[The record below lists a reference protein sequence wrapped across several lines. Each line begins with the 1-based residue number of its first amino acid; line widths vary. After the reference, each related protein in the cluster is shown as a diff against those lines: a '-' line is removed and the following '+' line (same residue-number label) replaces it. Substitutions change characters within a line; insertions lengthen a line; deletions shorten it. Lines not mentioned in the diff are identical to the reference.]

1 MKFILIA
8 TALNLQLTYPS
19 EDICNV
25 ALESVQKK
33 DSDAFC
39 IPAPVDH
46 VDEVAQRIQNTAL
59 MILQRKMSQ
68 IIAEEEKLEVDQ
80 TQNLR

>member
-8 TALNLQLTYPS
+8 TALNLQLTYPT

-25 ALESVQKK
+25 ALDSVKQK

-46 VDEVAQRIQNTAL
+46 VDELAEKMQSL
-59 MILQRKMSQ
+59 MIIHKKMVDM
-68 IIAEEEKLEVDQ
+68 IAEKP
-80 TQNLR
+80 

>member
-8 TALNLQLTYPS
+8 TALNLQFTYPS

-33 DSDAFC
+33 DAEAFC

-46 VDEVAQRIQNTAL
+46 VDELAEKMQGL
-59 MILQRKMSQ
+59 MIIHKKMVDM
-68 IIAEEEKLEVDQ
+68 IAEKP
-80 TQNLR
+80 

>member
-19 EDICNV
+19 EHICNV
-25 ALESVQKK
+25 ALDAVKQK

-46 VDEVAQRIQNTAL
+46 VDELAEKMGAL
-59 MILQRKMSQ
+59 MILHKKMVDMT
-68 IIAEEEKLEVDQ
+68 AEKP
-80 TQNLR
+80 

>member
-8 TALNLQLTYPS
+8 SALNLQLTYPT

-25 ALESVQKK
+25 ALDAVKQK

-39 IPAPVDH
+39 IPAP
-46 VDEVAQRIQNTAL
+46 DEVAQRIQNTAL
-59 MILQRKMSQ
+59 MILQRKMSE

>member
-8 TALNLQLTYPS
+8 SALNLQLTYPT

-25 ALESVQKK
+25 ALDAVKQK

-39 IPAPVDH
+39 IPAPEDH
-46 VDEVAQRIQNTAL
+46 IDQLAQKMQAL
-59 MILQRKMSQ
+59 MIIHKKMVD
-68 IIAEEEKLEVDQ
+68 IIAEQELKNDSL
-80 TQNLR
+80 

>member
-19 EDICNV
+19 EHTCNV
-25 ALESVQKK
+25 ALDAVKQK

-46 VDEVAQRIQNTAL
+46 VDELAEKMGAL
-59 MILQRKMSQ
+59 MILHKKMVDMT
-68 IIAEEEKLEVDQ
+68 AEKP
-80 TQNLR
+80 

>member
-19 EDICNV
+19 EDICKV

-33 DSDAFC
+33 DAEAFC

-46 VDEVAQRIQNTAL
+46 VDTLVEKFQGL
-59 MILQRKMSQ
+59 MIIQKKMVDM
-68 IIAEEEKLEVDQ
+68 IEEKQ
-80 TQNLR
+80 

>member
-25 ALESVQKK
+25 ALDAVKQK

-46 VDEVAQRIQNTAL
+46 VDELAEKMGAL
-59 MILQRKMSQ
+59 MIIHKKMVDM
-68 IIAEEEKLEVDQ
+68 IEEKP
-80 TQNLR
+80 

>member
-25 ALESVQKK
+25 ALDAVLKK
-33 DSDAFC
+33 DADAFC

-46 VDEVAQRIQNTAL
+46 VDELAEKMGAL
-59 MILQRKMSQ
+59 MIIHKKMVDM
-68 IIAEEEKLEVDQ
+68 IEEKP
-80 TQNLR
+80 

>member
-8 TALNLQLTYPS
+8 SALNLQLTYPS

-33 DSDAFC
+33 DAEAFC

-46 VDEVAQRIQNTAL
+46 VDELAEKMQGL
-59 MILQRKMSQ
+59 MMIHKKMVDM
-68 IIAEEEKLEVDQ
+68 IEEKP
-80 TQNLR
+80 

>member
-33 DSDAFC
+33 DAEAFC

-46 VDEVAQRIQNTAL
+46 VDELAEKMQGL
-59 MILQRKMSQ
+59 MIIHKKMVDM
-68 IIAEEEKLEVDQ
+68 IAEKP
-80 TQNLR
+80 

>member
-19 EDICNV
+19 ENICNV

-33 DSDAFC
+33 DAEAFC

-46 VDEVAQRIQNTAL
+46 VDELAEKMGAL
-59 MILQRKMSQ
+59 MIIHKKMVDM
-68 IIAEEEKLEVDQ
+68 IEEKP
-80 TQNLR
+80 